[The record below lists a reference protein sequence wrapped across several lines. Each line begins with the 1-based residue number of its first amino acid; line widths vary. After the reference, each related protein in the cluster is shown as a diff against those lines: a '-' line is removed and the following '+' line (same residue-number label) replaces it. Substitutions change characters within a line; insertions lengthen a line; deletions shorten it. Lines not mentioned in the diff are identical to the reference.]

1 MDVGCGVDSGMDA
14 ENASR
19 VKAGT
24 ETLQTEGYRSDL
36 NHKGIATVEYAVI
49 MPLLILLVILLLFIV
64 FTLHDRSVLQSS
76 TTEMAESIARVWR
89 CGGYPQDFMN
99 SGDWSPESR
108 DVRTLYWQL
117 GTALS
122 EDKGK
127 TERIETMMA
136 ERLQNRRWLPKI
148 RLTDTTAGDVQVTV
162 SSQGGIPFATLH
174 VETILSRSVPAARF
188 MSRFGWDG
196 VIHIRASADV
206 LISDPKALIQDVD
219 WGLQI
224 LQKTGAGKL
233 YGKIANP
240 IRIWYGKAVLVS
252 NGKTEV
258 R

>member
-24 ETLQTEGYRSDL
+24 EALQTEGYRSDL
-36 NHKGIATVEYAVI
+36 NQKGIATVEYAVI
-49 MPLLILLVILLLFIV
+49 MTLLILLVILLLFIV

-89 CGGYPQDFMN
+89 CGGNPQDFMN

-148 RLTDTTAGDVQVTV
+148 RLTDTTAGDVQVSV
-162 SSQGGIPFATLH
+162 SSQGG
-174 VETILSRSVPAARF
+174 
-188 MSRFGWDG
+188 
-196 VIHIRASADV
+196 
-206 LISDPKALIQDVD
+206 
-219 WGLQI
+219 
-224 LQKTGAGKL
+224 
-233 YGKIANP
+233 
-240 IRIWYGKAVLVS
+240 
-252 NGKTEV
+252 
-258 R
+258 